1 MKIDNESVPENRSD
15 ERPEDRTH
23 EMSVRIIEP
32 LDRDTDLRAGG
43 WGTETFTTF
52 YLLLETLETLESLET
67 PEAPGV
73 EMTASFRHY
82 DLYDPDY
89 PDFRAGRTMRI
100 EAHQDAGTPDTTDIL
115 EIQSYTGDDG
125 RRHEAYP

>member
-1 MKIDNESVPENRSD
+1 
-15 ERPEDRTH
+15 
-23 EMSVRIIEP
+23 MSVRIIEP

-52 YLLLETLETLESLET
+52 YLLLETLETLETLESPET

-100 EAHQDAGTPDTTDIL
+100 EAHQDADIARHHGPSWKSSPTRGMTGADTK
-115 EIQSYTGDDG
+115 
-125 RRHEAYP
+125 RYP

>member
-1 MKIDNESVPENRSD
+1 MTNDKESVPQNRSD
-15 ERPEDRTH
+15 ERS

-32 LDRDTDLRAGG
+32 LDRETELRSGG

-52 YLLLETLETLESLET
+52 YLLLET

-89 PDFRAGRTMRI
+89 PDFRAGRTIRI
-100 EAHQDAGTPDTTDIL
+100 EACRDADITNIPDIL